1 LPTRSILVVDDDY
14 ALRQL
19 IQRTLEGA
27 GHQVTCAAD
36 GRLASRAMA
45 QTPRAFDLVI
55 TDMLMPERDGLELI
69 EELRRRY
76 SHVRIIAISGGG
88 RIAPEEY
95 LQIAKGLGANGVLG
109 KPFFPKQLLATVD
122 QVMALEKPVA

>member
-1 LPTRSILVVDDDY
+1 LPSSSILVVDDDF

-19 IQRTLEGA
+19 IQLTLESA
-27 GHQVTCAAD
+27 GHHVTCAAD

-45 QTPRAFDLVI
+45 LTPAAFDLVI

-76 SHVRIIAISGGG
+76 PHVRIIAISGGG

-95 LQIAKGLGANGVLG
+95 LQIAKGLGANGILG
-109 KPFFPKQLLATVD
+109 KPFFPKQLLAAVD
-122 QVMALEKPVA
+122 QVLAVENPGA

>member
-1 LPTRSILVVDDDY
+1 
-14 ALRQL
+14 
-19 IQRTLEGA
+19 
-27 GHQVTCAAD
+27 
-36 GRLASRAMA
+36 MA

>member
-1 LPTRSILVVDDDY
+1 LSSRSILVVDDDY
-14 ALRQL
+14 ALRLL

-27 GHQVTCAAD
+27 GHRVTCAAD
-36 GRLASRAMA
+36 GRIASRAMA
-45 QTPRAFDLVI
+45 MAPDAFDLVI

-76 SHVRIIAISGGG
+76 SRVRIIAISGGG

-95 LQIAKGLGANGVLG
+95 LQIAKGLGANGILG

-122 QVMALEKPVA
+122 QVLAVEKPAA